1 MLVTGYLFMMASGPT
16 EELTIKCLV
25 LSSTDSVI
33 DTKSPDEDP
42 AFVRLRNPS
51 TDAASLYMLG
61 SGDAQLYEVK
71 AFDEDF
77 HSWFVGQTVQR
88 GEILNLDPT
97 YKSHN
102 DLFYISMLSA
112 AQGKFQP
119 VDQVVMDE
127 EYPVCSRLLSCTRSS
142 TSLHHIAE
150 EKEVGSL
157 RFHRYSEEKTM
168 NWLKKK
174 VERIVIALKKRNI
187 YVGEGVK
194 STTYVR
200 VKSESDC
207 CEEDYLRYAHG
218 LISEYISED
227 LSKAL
232 LKHLQLPELTSP
244 KETEPPS
251 KKRKLSDKPVEA
263 GEDYTKFNSADFTR
277 KPPKKMTAAQKSLA
291 KVDKTGMRPMSSF
304 FSPKAKA
311 EKK

>member
-1 MLVTGYLFMMASGPT
+1 MATKKKRAPN
-16 EELTIKCLV
+16 V
-25 LSSTDSVI
+25 QNDSWVVVAAG
-33 DTKSPDEDP
+33 TKTVPVFHP
-42 AFVRLRNPS
+42 A
-51 TDAASLYMLG
+51 DAASLYMLG

-88 GEILNLDPT
+88 DGRLLFITPMDPLYLILPYLM
-97 YKSHN
+97 K
-102 DLFYISMLSA
+102 A
-112 AQGKFQP
+112 GKEGKFQP

>member
-1 MLVTGYLFMMASGPT
+1 MATKKKRTPNVQS
-16 EELTIKCLV
+16 
-25 LSSTDSVI
+25 DSWVVIAADSAI
-33 DTKSPDEDP
+33 DTQKHDIDP

-51 TDAASLYMLG
+51 TDAGSLYMLS
-61 SGDAQLYEVK
+61 SGDVQLFEVK
-71 AFDEDF
+71 AFEEDF
-77 HSWFVGQTVQR
+77 HSWFIGQTVQR
-88 GEILNLDPT
+88 DGRLLFVTPMDPL
-97 YKSHN
+97 YLMLPYLIKSGKE
-102 DLFYISMLSA
+102 
-112 AQGKFQP
+112 GKFQP

-127 EYPVCSRLLSCTRSS
+127 EFPACSRLLSCTRSL

-150 EKEVGSL
+150 EKEVGTL
-157 RFHRYSEEKTM
+157 KFHRYSQEKTM

-174 VERIVIALKKRNI
+174 VERTVVALKKRNI
-187 YVGEGVK
+187 SVGEGVK

-200 VKSESDC
+200 VKSEADC
-207 CEEDYLRYAHG
+207 PEEDYLRYAHG

-251 KKRKLSDKPVEA
+251 KKRKLSDNPVEA
-263 GEDYTKFNSADFTR
+263 GEDYTKFNSADFVR

-291 KVDKTGMRPMSSF
+291 KVDKSGMKTMSSF
-304 FSPKAKA
+304 FSPKVKA

>member
-1 MLVTGYLFMMASGPT
+1 MAAKKKRTPNVQNDSW
-16 EELTIKCLV
+16 V
-25 LSSTDSVI
+25 VVAADSVI
-33 DTKSPDEDP
+33 DTHRPESDP

-51 TDAASLYMLG
+51 TDSASLYMLG
-61 SGDAQLYEVK
+61 SDDLQLYEVK
-71 AFDEDF
+71 AFEEDF

-88 GEILNLDPT
+88 DGRLLFVTPMDPLFLILPYLI
-97 YKSHN
+97 KVGKE
-102 DLFYISMLSA
+102 
-112 AQGKFQP
+112 GKFQP

-127 EYPVCSRLLSCTRSS
+127 EFPACSRLLSCTRSQA
-142 TSLHHIAE
+142 SLHHIAE

-157 RFHRYSEEKTM
+157 KFHRYSQEKTM

-174 VERIVIALKKRNI
+174 VERTVVALKKRNI
-187 YVGEGVK
+187 SVGEGVK

-200 VKSESDC
+200 VKSESDYH
-207 CEEDYLRYAHG
+207 EEDYLRYAHG

-232 LKHLQLPELTSP
+232 LIHLGLPELTSP

-263 GEDYTKFNSADFTR
+263 GEDYTKFNSADFAR

-291 KVDKTGMRPMSSF
+291 KVDKSGMKPMSSF
-304 FSPKAKA
+304 FSPKVKA

>member
-1 MLVTGYLFMMASGPT
+1 MAAKKKRTPNVQNDSWVV
-16 EELTIKCLV
+16 IAA
-25 LSSTDSVI
+25 DSVI
-33 DTKSPDEDP
+33 DTQKHDSDP

-61 SGDAQLYEVK
+61 GGDVQLYEVK
-71 AFDEDF
+71 AFEEDF

-88 GEILNLDPT
+88 DGRLLFVTPMDPLYLILPYLI
-97 YKSHN
+97 KSGKE
-102 DLFYISMLSA
+102 
-112 AQGKFQP
+112 GKFQP

-127 EYPVCSRLLSCTRSS
+127 EFPACSRLLSCTH
-142 TSLHHIAE
+142 SLASMHHIAE

-157 RFHRYSEEKTM
+157 KFHRYSQEKTM
-168 NWLKKK
+168 DWLKKK
-174 VERIVIALKKRNI
+174 VERTVIALKKRNI
-187 YVGEGVK
+187 SVGEGVK
-194 STTYVR
+194 STTYVT
-200 VKSESDC
+200 VKSESDSH
-207 CEEDYLRYAHG
+207 EEDYLRYAHG

-251 KKRKLSDKPVEA
+251 KKRKLSDSPVKA
-263 GEDYTKFNSADFTR
+263 GEDYTKFNSADFAR

-291 KVDKTGMRPMSSF
+291 KVDKTGMKPMSSF
-304 FSPKAKA
+304 FSPKIKA